1 MSLKEEI
8 ALVTGASRGIGQG
21 IARVLAREGC
31 TVVGSATT
39 EQGAAAIADQFA
51 SEGVNG
57 HGVVLD
63 VRDPASIDHMLKEI
77 NDKVGAPTVLVNN
90 AGITRDNLLLRMKDD
105 DWIDVINT
113 NLTSAFRLAKACV
126 RPMIKSRKGR
136 IINITSVVG
145 FTGNEGQANYVAAKA
160 GLTGF
165 TKALAREVASRGI
178 TVNCVA
184 PGFIETEMTEA
195 LSQEQRAALATQIP
209 VGRFGSVGDVAEA
222 VAFLASPGA
231 GYVTGQT
238 IHVNGGMYMS

>member
-1 MSLKEEI
+1 MLLKKEI

-21 IARVLAREGC
+21 IAHALAREGC

-39 EQGAAAIADQFA
+39 EQGATAISEQFA
-51 SEGVNG
+51 SNGVDG

-63 VRDPASIDHMLKEI
+63 VRDPTSIDRMLDEVKE
-77 NDKVGAPTVLVNN
+77 KVGAPTVLVNN

-105 DWIDVINT
+105 EWLDVINT

-145 FTGNEGQANYVAAKA
+145 FTGNEGQANYVASKA

-184 PGFIETEMTEA
+184 PGFIETEMTGA
-195 LSQEQRAALATQIP
+195 LSLDQREALATQIP
-209 VGRFGSVGDVAEA
+209 VGRFGSVDDVAAA
-222 VAFLASPGA
+222 VVFLASPRTS
-231 GYVTGQT
+231 YVTGQT
-238 IHVNGGMYMS
+238 LHVNGGMYMS